1 MMMGRKK
8 PKAKEALFYQRN
20 KDVVKVVVVVI
31 AKKRSFFKGFRRLW
45 RFIKR
50 RLFVESSSFKAFFA
64 SNTIE
69 ETKSERV

>member
-31 AKKRSFFKGFRRLW
+31 AKKRSFFKGFRRR
-45 RFIKR
+45 RFKR
-50 RLFVESSSFKAFFA
+50 RLFGESSFKAFFA
-64 SNTIE
+64 SNNIE